1 MTTNVPAELERKM
14 DEAIGHYP
22 AEHKRSAAMP
32 LMHLWQEHFGYI
44 GDEGVNWIAARL
56 GLEPIN
62 ILELVTFYP
71 MFRQAPAGR
80 KHIRVCRTLSCA
92 MAGAYPLMEK
102 LAALTNIDRA
112 HRGSGGMH
120 NPVSV
125 SPDGEYSIEFVECLA
140 SCGTAP
146 VCMVDDELHENVA
159 TNSAKDLLTPGRE
172 THASYHMSSRAKR
185 GTPQTTPGVAS
196 EVPLRPSADR
206 DDNAADEIASPD
218 ESRETIESPAV
229 ASQPLRHA
237 LPPHPLERRLIF
249 QNIGREDYAT
259 DIDCYLQNGGYEQL
273 KLAVKMSRAEIVN
286 EVKSSGLRGRG
297 GAGFHCGVKWSFI
310 KPDEQKPVYLIC
322 NADESEP
329 GTFKDRYIIHQ
340 DPHQLIEGMLISC
353 FALNAHTA
361 YIYIRGEFPEGA
373 RILERAI
380 EEARAHNF
388 LGKDV
393 LGTGFDVEVYIHRGA
408 GAYICGEETGLIE
421 SLEGKRAYPRIKPPY
436 FPAVLGLYMCPTI
449 VNNVETL
456 CHVKHIIALGG
467 AEYARIGRP
476 NNTGTRIVC
485 VSGDVVRPGYFEI
498 EVGALTLGQ
507 LLNEMAG
514 GPKAGRKIKA
524 VIPGGSS
531 AKVLRAGDRFKLKD
545 REVSLEEIPLDF
557 DSLAAAGSMAGSG
570 GVIVMDD
577 SRDMVWALN
586 NINEFYAHE
595 SCGQCTPCREGSLW
609 MKKITDRMLS
619 GGGVTQDP
627 GTLKN
632 VADNIAGRTICAFG
646 EACAWPTQS
655 FLEKF
660 PDEFAARAQKPVPPP
675 LPPEYTPEELIAE
688 KEIPTGS
695 PAHDPGWEKAGVP
708 GTI

>member
-1 MTTNVPAELERKM
+1 MTTSVPAELERQM

-22 AEHKRSAAMP
+22 AEHKRSASLP
-32 LMHLWQEHFGYI
+32 LLHLWQKHFGFI
-44 GDEGVNWIAARL
+44 SDDGVNWIAAKL
-56 GLEPIN
+56 ALEPIN

-71 MFRQAPAGR
+71 MLRQTPAGR

-102 LAALTNIDRA
+102 LARLTNIDRE
-112 HRGSGGMH
+112 HQGDGMH

-146 VCMVDDELHENVA
+146 VCMIDDELQENVNPA
-159 TNSAKDLLTPGRE
+159 
-172 THASYHMSSRAKR
+172 
-185 GTPQTTPGVAS
+185 
-196 EVPLRPSADR
+196 
-206 DDNAADEIASPD
+206 NAALLKIQQSEISD
-218 ESRETIESPAV
+218 QNS
-229 ASQPLRHA
+229 
-237 LPPHPLERRLIF
+237 PPHPLERRLIF
-249 QNIGREDYAT
+249 KNIGREGYTT

-273 KLAVKMSRAEIVN
+273 KAAMKMTRAEIVN
-286 EVKSSGLRGRG
+286 EVKTSGLRGRG
-297 GAGFHCGVKWSFI
+297 GAGFPCGVKWSFI
-310 KPDEQKPVYLIC
+310 KPDEKKPVYLIC

-329 GTFKDRYIIHQ
+329 GTFKDRHIIHQ
-340 DPHQLIEGMLISC
+340 DPHQMIEGMLISC
-353 FALNAHTA
+353 FALNVHTA

-373 RILERAI
+373 KILERAI

-388 LGKDV
+388 LGRNV
-393 LGTGFDVEVYIHRGA
+393 LGFGFDVEIYVHRGA

-436 FPAVLGLYMCPTI
+436 FPAVLGLYMCPTM

-456 CHVKHIIALGG
+456 CHVKHIIAMGG

-485 VSGDVVRPGYFEI
+485 VSGDIVRPGYFEI
-498 EVGALTLGQ
+498 EVGALTMGQ
-507 LLNEMAG
+507 VINEMAG
-514 GPKAGRKIKA
+514 GPKPGRKIKA

-545 REVSLEEIPLDF
+545 REVSLEEIPMDF

-570 GVIVMDD
+570 GVIVLDD
-577 SRDMVWALN
+577 TRDMVWTLN

-609 MKKITDRMLS
+609 MKKITQRMLE

-627 GTLKN
+627 STLKN

-655 FLEKF
+655 FLDKF
-660 PDEFAARAQKPVPPP
+660 PNEFEERAQKPVPPP
-675 LPPEYTPEELIAE
+675 LPPEFTPEELIAE
-688 KEIPTGS
+688 EKIPTVS
-695 PAHDPGWEKAGVP
+695 LAHDPGWEKAGAA
-708 GTI
+708 GTV

>member
-1 MTTNVPAELERKM
+1 MTTKVPATLERQM
-14 DEAIGHYP
+14 DEAISHYP
-22 AEHKRSAAMP
+22 PDQKRSASLP
-32 LMHLWQEHFGYI
+32 LLHLWQEHFGFI
-44 GDEGVNWIAARL
+44 SDEGGTWIAAKL

-80 KHIRVCRTLSCA
+80 KQIRVCRTLSCA
-92 MAGAYPLMEK
+92 MAGAYPLMK
-102 LAALTNIDRA
+102 NLARLTKIDR
-112 HRGSGGMH
+112 GEGGGGMH
-120 NPVSV
+120 SPVAV
-125 SPDGEYSIEFVECLA
+125 SPDGEFSIEFVECLA

-146 VCMVDDELHENVA
+146 VCMLDDELHENV
-159 TNSAKDLLTPGRE
+159 TPESAPDFLTR
-172 THASYHMSSRAKR
+172 SQKNLSSRVGEARR
-185 GTPQTTPGVAS
+185 GTSQVTRDVHLVGTPGVAG
-196 EVPLRPSADR
+196 EVPLRPAADR
-206 DDNAADEIASPD
+206 DDSVIDGLASFQQLP
-218 ESRETIESPAV
+218 ESIRS
-229 ASQPLRHA
+229 
-237 LPPHPLERRLIF
+237 LPPHPLEHRMIF
-249 QNIGREDYAT
+249 KNIGREGYTT

-273 KLAVKMSRAEIVN
+273 RAAVRMTRTEIVN
-286 EVKSSGLRGRG
+286 EVKTSGLRGRG
-297 GAGFHCGVKWSFI
+297 GAGFPCGVKWSFI
-310 KPDEQKPVYLIC
+310 RPDETKPVYLIC

-340 DPHQLIEGMLISC
+340 DPHQLLEGMLISC
-353 FALNAHTA
+353 FALNVHTA

-373 RILERAI
+373 KILGHAI
-380 EEARAHNF
+380 EEARAKNF
-388 LGKDV
+388 LGRNI
-393 LGTGFDVEVYIHRGA
+393 LGTGFDVEFYIHRGA

-456 CHVKHIIALGG
+456 CHVKHIIAMGG
-467 AEYARIGRP
+467 ADYARIGRP

-498 EVGALTLGQ
+498 EVGAVTMGQ
-507 LLNEMAG
+507 VLHELAG
-514 GPKAGRKIKA
+514 GAKPGRKIKA

-531 AKVLRAGDRFKLKD
+531 AKVLRAGDTFKLKD
-545 REVSLEEIPLDF
+545 REISFDDIPMDF
-557 DSLAAAGSMAGSG
+557 DSLAAVGSMAGSG

-577 SRDMVWALN
+577 SRDMVWTLN

-627 GTLKN
+627 ATLKN

-660 PDEFAARAQKPVPPP
+660 PDEFAGRAQKPVPPP
-675 LPPEYTPEELIAE
+675 RPPEYTSEELITE
-688 KEIPTGS
+688 PEIPTA
-695 PAHDPGWEKAGVP
+695 PLANDAGWEKAGAP
-708 GTI
+708 GTV